1 MGSVSLRSILFFN
14 SLYSL
19 GTVVL
24 ISLLKSSRYIYNLSP
39 QQVALCLIVFAPIYI
54 VSKEVT
60 IF

>member
-1 MGSVSLRSILFFN
+1 MGSVSLRSIIFFN

-19 GTVVL
+19 VTVVL

-39 QQVALCLIVFAPIYI
+39 LEVAVCLIVSAPIYI